1 MRDGEEGEGCLRSQ
15 FREWNRFWAER
26 VGGEKKG
33 KRKKEET
40 NGTKHRRRNSDQM
53 IRNIFQTHKPVS
65 AQMASVHIDI
75 YTRYKLILDGI

>member
-1 MRDGEEGEGCLRSQ
+1 MKQILSRAGGW
-15 FREWNRFWAER
+15 RE
-26 VGGEKKG
+26 
-33 KRKKEET
+33 KRKKEKEET